1 MPLQLVARLEE
12 FSSSTIER
20 TAREEVVQYR
30 GEIMPLVRISE
41 VLGVQA
47 SPEAE
52 DSLQVIVYTCG
63 GQSVGLVVDRIL
75 DVVEQGVVVEGCA
88 PRPGIMG
95 SAVIRQRVTDML
107 DLPALVAGSMPSL
120 MLEARS

>member
-1 MPLQLVARLEE
+1 MG
-12 FSSSTIER
+12 S
-20 TAREEVVQYR
+20 
-30 GEIMPLVRISE
+30 
-41 VLGVQA
+41 

-52 DSLQVIVYTCG
+52 ATLQVIVYSCQG
-63 GQSVGLVVDRIL
+63 ASVGLVVDRIL
-75 DVVEQGVVVEGCA
+75 DVVEQGVVVQGA

-107 DLPALVAGSMPSL
+107 DLPALLAGSMPPA